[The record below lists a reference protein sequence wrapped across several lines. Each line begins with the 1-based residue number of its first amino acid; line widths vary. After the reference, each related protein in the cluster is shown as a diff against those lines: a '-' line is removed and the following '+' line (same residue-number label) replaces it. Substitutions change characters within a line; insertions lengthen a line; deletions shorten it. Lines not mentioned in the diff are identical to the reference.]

1 MTKYLAVVAIFREAN
16 SIERFSVLLDRFS
29 PRNFDLLNGDGI
41 RWASITKKQQK
52 KKFSLRNSLIQSRFS

>member
-52 KKFSLRNSLIQSRFS
+52 KNSA